1 MRQSP
6 RLHSMFFLRR
16 LFPTEL
22 VEHILSYISLDEVFV
37 FVERFDSRFSLEDYQ
52 QINAMRSLI
61 QFNYTNIPEFTLV
74 EPGVSLDWACSSEIA
89 RIGRDGY
96 YTADGIYRIISEED
110 GQLFREVGLRNLTF
124 AFLFAG
130 VAYRVSNSSIRFL
143 AKRKMVPDYT
153 QYQCIYKRP

>member
-1 MRQSP
+1 MNRS
-6 RLHSMFFLRR
+6 LDIMLFLRT

-22 VEHILSYISLDEVFV
+22 IEHILSYISLDEVFV
-37 FVERFDSRFSLEDYQ
+37 FGERFDSGFRLEDYQ

-61 QFNYTNIPEFTLV
+61 QFNYTNISDCTLA
-74 EPGVSLDWACSSEIA
+74 EPGVFLDWACSSEIA

-110 GQLFREVGLRNLTF
+110 GRLFREVGLRNLTI

-130 VAYRVSNSSIRFL
+130 VAYRVSNSSVRFL

-153 QYQCIYKRP
+153 QYQCIYKKR